1 MFMYLPIALTSVSY
15 LVVAGLGLAVGL
27 LSGLFG
33 VGGGFLMTP
42 LLMMIGIPP
51 TIAAATDA
59 NQIVAASASGTL
71 AHWRLGNVDFKMGFY
86 LLVGGFLGGAV
97 GVQVIKILKATG
109 GADFL
114 IKMTYVIMLGL
125 VGTFMFF
132 ESLNA
137 LRKKKA
143 DDPAPKH
150 GHSAGAPKAS
160 NPGGAGRAAAMAA
173 AGADG
178 STVVV
183 EAVQEKKGFFGSLP
197 FQTYFEKSG
206 ITHSALVPLGLGTF
220 VGILAAIMGVGGGF
234 LMVPVMIYMLRMP
247 MHVVVG
253 TSLFQI
259 MFTCVEV
266 TFLQSYINHTVDF
279 TLAILLL
286 IGSVFGAQIGTVL
299 GRKLHGD
306 QLKILLAIIVLAVT
320 VKIVLE
326 LVLEPSLLL
335 AHAGG
340 H

>member
-1 MFMYLPIALTSVSY
+1 MYMYLPIALTSVNY
-15 LVVAGLGLAVGL
+15 FLVVGLGLAVGL

-59 NQIVAASASGTL
+59 NQIVAASASGTF
-71 AHWRLGNVDFKMGFY
+71 AHWRLGNVDYKMGLY
-86 LLVGGFLGGAV
+86 LLIGGFIGGAF
-97 GVQVIKILKATG
+97 GVHIIKIMRATG

-114 IKMTYVIMLGL
+114 IKITYVIMLGV

-132 ESLNA
+132 ESLLA
-137 LRKKKA
+137 LRKQKA
-143 DDPAPKH
+143 AAAKGEAKTHAKPAPKN
-150 GHSAGAPKAS
+150 GGLLSA
-160 NPGGAGRAAAMAA
+160 
-173 AGADG
+173 
-178 STVVV
+178 
-183 EAVQEKKGFFGSLP
+183 LP
-197 FQTYFEKSG
+197 LQTFFEKSG
-206 ITHSALVPLGLGTF
+206 VTHSSMVPLVLGIF
-220 VGILAAIMGVGGGF
+220 VGVLAAIMGVGGGF

-259 MFTCVEV
+259 MFTCTEV
-266 TFLQSYINHTVDF
+266 TFLQAYSNHTVDF
-279 TLAILLL
+279 LLAILLL
-286 IGSVFGAQIGTVL
+286 VGSVFGAQIGTVL

-320 VKIVLE
+320 VKIILE
-326 LVLEPSLLL
+326 LVLEPTLLL
-335 AHAGG
+335 AYTGG

>member
-1 MFMYLPIALTSVSY
+1 MYFYLPIALTSVNI
-15 LVVAGLGLAVGL
+15 LVPVGLGLLVGL

-42 LLMMIGIPP
+42 LLMMAGIPP
-51 TIAAATDA
+51 TVAAATDA
-59 NQIVAASASGTL
+59 NQIVAASATGTL
-71 AHWRLGNVDFKMGFY
+71 AHWRLGNVDFKMGFM
-86 LLVGGFLGGAV
+86 LLIGGFTGGAL
-97 GVQVIKILKATG
+97 GVQLIKVLRATG

-137 LRKKKA
+137 MRKGK
-143 DDPAPKH
+143 
-150 GHSAGAPKAS
+150 
-160 NPGGAGRAAAMAA
+160 A
-173 AGADG
+173 AGKKTQHSHA
-178 STVVV
+178 SS
-183 EAVQEKKGFFGSLP
+183 EKQAGDKPAKGFMGALP
-197 FQTYFEKSG
+197 LQIYFEKSG
-206 ITHSALVPLGLGTF
+206 VTHSALVPIGLGAF
-220 VGILAAIMGVGGGF
+220 VGMLAAIMGVGGGF
-234 LMVPVMIYMLRMP
+234 LMVPVMIYLLRMP

-266 TFLQSYINHTVDF
+266 TFLQAYTNHTVDF
-279 TLAILLL
+279 VLAILLL
-286 IGSVFGAQIGTVL
+286 LGSTFGAQIGTKL

-320 VKIVLE
+320 VKIVFE
-326 LVLEPSLLL
+326 LLMEPSLLL
-335 AHAGG
+335 AYKGG